1 MFNWSVTPAGA
12 CWERPETCADKLK
25 HSRAQDMSEYELES
39 PTGSA
44 STGLCAPCLKPSAD
58 DKFGQVCALRS
69 RLLGLFECSLVHV
82 VSVCQLSGL
91 VGRKVRFGSLAGCV
105 DAACGRTVGAAKPA
119 WLIPGGW
126 PCVIRMQYQS
136 NETERASRK
145 HFERQRSTARHVTP
159 SHPSINPS
167 IHPFVR
173 PSICPSAHPSVR
185 PSPSITIHPSR
196 RYTPFSKLLYTPFYK
211 PLT

>member
-1 MFNWSVTPAGA
+1 MRTTLQAFGA
-12 CWERPETCADKLK
+12 
-25 HSRAQDMSEYELES
+25 
-39 PTGSA
+39 
-44 STGLCAPCLKPSAD
+44 
-58 DKFGQVCALRS
+58 
-69 RLLGLFECSLVHV
+69 FECLLVHV

-145 HFERQRSTARHVTP
+145 HFERQRSTAHHVTHPIHP
-159 SHPSINPS
+159 STHPSI
-167 IHPFVR
+167 R
-173 PSICPSAHPSVR
+173 LSVR
-185 PSPSITIHPSR
+185 PFVHPPIRPSLHHHPS
-196 RYTPFSKLLYTPFYK
+196 PFIHHDDINPSRSSFTHLFTNP
-211 PLT
+211 